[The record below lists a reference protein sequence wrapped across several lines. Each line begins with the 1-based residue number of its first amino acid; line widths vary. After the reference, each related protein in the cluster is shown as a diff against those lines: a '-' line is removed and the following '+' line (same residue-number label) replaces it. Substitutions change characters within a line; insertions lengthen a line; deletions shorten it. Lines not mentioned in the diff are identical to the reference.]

1 MAVNCAV
8 IYRMRPRILASV
20 SSQRSTC
27 FLSALLILAL
37 ALAPYALGDDLHHG
51 AGVLGGFLHG
61 GAGHGGLGV
70 GIGGYLGEE
79 ILHGGAV
86 HFAAPVYH
94 SEKDLKFDYKAPAHY
109 TYDYGI
115 DDAHLGTNFGHAES
129 RDGYKT
135 KGVYYVHL
143 PDGRLQTVKYY
154 VDEHGYHPEVTY
166 SGVAHHDTGI
176 LHHHPEPYH

>member
-1 MAVNCAV
+1 MVTA
-8 IYRMRPRILASV
+8 
-20 SSQRSTC
+20 Q
-27 FLSALLILAL
+27 LILAL
-37 ALAPYALGDDLHHG
+37 VLASCARGDDAHHG
-51 AGVLGGFLHG
+51 AAGFLGGFLHG
-61 GAGHGGLGV
+61 GAGPGGLGI

-86 HFAAPVYH
+86 HYAAPVYH
-94 SEKDLKFDYKAPAHY
+94 SAPAHY

-115 DDAHLGTNFGHAES
+115 DDAHVGTNFGHAES